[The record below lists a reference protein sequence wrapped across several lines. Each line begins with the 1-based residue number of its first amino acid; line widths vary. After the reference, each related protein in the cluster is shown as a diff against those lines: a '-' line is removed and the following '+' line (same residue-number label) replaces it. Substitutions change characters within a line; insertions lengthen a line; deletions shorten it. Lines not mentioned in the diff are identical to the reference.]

1 MNGRRDLQQPTACH
15 KKAEPEDQQT
25 DSKLHNTG
33 QNAAETERS
42 DRINRLSQTT
52 ATGHSAG
59 MFSDTFTAEKVAALG
74 TAGHCLAVCMV
85 KTALNLQTAHGA
97 GDGAGVGGVPVR

>member
-1 MNGRRDLQQPTACH
+1 
-15 KKAEPEDQQT
+15 
-25 DSKLHNTG
+25 
-33 QNAAETERS
+33 
-42 DRINRLSQTT
+42 
-52 ATGHSAG
+52 
-59 MFSDTFTAEKVAALG
+59 LG